1 MINCTPRK
9 VLYAALLI
17 LLVQFHSAAYIP
29 AHTYKFSF
37 DDDMQALV
45 RLRDDIAQLHGRTAP
60 CRPIEYG
67 KGYGSHMLCDHFTTD
82 DFSCYFLSFGIEKDY
97 SFDKMLHEKRN
108 CTGLGLDP
116 TTDYPS
122 ELTPGVSFMKV
133 GANTPRNWKHPNWE
147 YWGVPT
153 LRIKKFDHP
162 LFALKMDCEG
172 CEYSLAHDII
182 QDNPNFF
189 ATVLQFNF
197 EVHLPKAFAS
207 KDQHIYDLGRL
218 FRLIYLSGMELIHY
232 DNGLCG
238 AKQAATGCHDLLK
251 GINFP
256 CNPSC
261 RSYLFSHKFENY
273 AEWKALMDSVNISY
287 K

>member
-1 MINCTPRK
+1 M
-9 VLYAALLI
+9 LAHGLLT
-17 LLVQFHSAAYIP
+17 LLVLFIVGHLTNAAFVP
-29 AHTYKFSF
+29 AYSYEFSHV
-37 DDDMQALV
+37 DDMMALTQ
-45 RLRDDIAQLHGRTAP
+45 LRDDIHALNKHPKVCQP
-60 CRPIEYG
+60 VEFG
-67 KGYGSHMLCDHFTTD
+67 KGYGSHKLCNHFPG
-82 DFSCYFLSFGIEKDY
+82 SSMECYFLSFGIERDF

-122 ELTPGVSFMKV
+122 ELTPGVAFLKA
-133 GANTPRNWKHPNWE
+133 GANSPRNWRYPEWD

-182 QDNPNFF
+182 RDNPNFF

-197 EVHLPKAFAS
+197 EVHLPRAFAPT
-207 KDQHIYDLGRL
+207 DQNIYDLGRL
-218 FRLIYLSGMELIHY
+218 FRLIYLSGMKLVHY

-238 AKQAATGCHDLLK
+238 PKQIATGCHQLLH

-261 RSYLFSHKFENY
+261 RSYLFSHDFKSYE
-273 AEWKALMDSVNISY
+273 EWKTLMDSVNISY